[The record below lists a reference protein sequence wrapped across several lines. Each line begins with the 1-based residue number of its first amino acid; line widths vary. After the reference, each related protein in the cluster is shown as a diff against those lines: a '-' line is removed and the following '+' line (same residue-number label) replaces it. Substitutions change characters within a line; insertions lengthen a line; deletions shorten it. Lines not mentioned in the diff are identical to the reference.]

1 MREIGL
7 FFVGGV
13 IGFFVDAGIVQLL
26 VSKAGMDPYLAH
38 VISFLCAATV
48 TWIWN
53 RRYTFAAHG
62 GHHSRRAEW
71 MRWMAAMS
79 GGALVNYGT
88 YALAVWQFPLVHAWP
103 ALGVAAGSV
112 TGAGVNYL
120 GARHFVFAKP
130 RGGVKTRA

>member
-1 MREIGL
+1 MRRFGL
-7 FFVGGV
+7 FFIGGM
-13 IGFFVDAGIVQLL
+13 IGFVVDAGVVQGL
-26 VSKAGMDPYLAH
+26 VSFFGMDPYFGRL
-38 VISFLCAATV
+38 ISFSCAATV
-48 TWIWN
+48 TWLWN
-53 RRYTFAAHG
+53 RHTTFADARGQHRW
-62 GHHSRRAEW
+62 HIEW
-71 MRWMAAMS
+71 ARWMAAMS